1 MLYIVSTP
9 IGNMKDI
16 TYRAVEIL
24 GEVDFVLAEDSRRT
38 GILLKH
44 YGVSNKLIIYND
56 TNKERKTSGII
67 RDLLN
72 DKNIALVTDSG
83 TPGISDP
90 GFYLVRECVK
100 NNIKVLPIP
109 GANAV
114 ISALVCSGL
123 PTDRFTFYG
132 FLPKKPG
139 KFKELIDEPNSRTE
153 TAIFYESPHRIIKTL
168 KRLNDQIP
176 DKQIVIGRELTKK
189 FEEFIRGKVSDM
201 YTQLKDKK
209 LKGEIVVLLN

>member
-139 KFKELIDEPNSRTE
+139 KFKELIDEANSRTE